1 MKKLLAPDSAAGLP
15 ADNQTQPAAPVAPPA
30 PAPAPTA
37 APAPPPDSLIVATG
51 TKSERELELE
61 EELQVIRTERD
72 NQSGK
77 NKRLETDI
85 SHLQDELSRLKA
97 AREGEPP
104 AKPSKPAPAAPD
116 AHWTK
121 HFGL

>member
-1 MKKLLAPDSAAGLP
+1 MKILFAPDAAAGLP
-15 ADNQTQPAAPVAPPA
+15 ADNQPQPPA
-30 PAPAPTA
+30 PASPAPAPA
-37 APAPPPDSLIVATG
+37 APAPPPDAQIVATG

-85 SHLQDELSRLKA
+85 SHLQDELATLKA
-97 AREGEPP
+97 ARGEPS